1 MPDDVAI
8 QSNKKLWW
16 KREKGH
22 EWQSDPSH
30 LYKLTPSKR
39 CPYCDVRAVCA
50 DNSLLTKYP
59 ELAREWDNELNF
71 PLTPD
76 QVLYCSEK
84 KYWWRRG
91 EFVWKASVKDLLR
104 KGEGIPRSQYH
115 NCYQHLRLSV
125 THPDLAA
132 QWDSSKNAPLT
143 PDQVTARSKKVV
155 WWRCKHG
162 HTWQSAI
169 NKRVRGDGC
178 PYCTDHSNRLGSVAE
193 ERPALLEEWDY
204 EKNLKTPQTC
214 PARSNK
220 KVWWKCSACGHEWQA
235 SPDSRFCGSSCP
247 VCAKKHRR
255 SPFPHP

>member
-1 MPDDVAI
+1 MDATLVSIWHPTKNLPLVPDDVAI

-91 EFVWKASVKDLLR
+91 EFVWQASVKDLLR
-104 KGEGIPRSQYH
+104 KGEGIPPQPVSQLLSAPAAVCHSSGFGRSVGQLEK
-115 NCYQHLRLSV
+115 C
-125 THPDLAA
+125 AA
-132 QWDSSKNAPLT
+132 DAGSGNGTFQE
-143 PDQVTARSKKVV
+143 
-155 WWRCKHG
+155 
-162 HTWQSAI
+162 
-169 NKRVRGDGC
+169 RG
-178 PYCTDHSNRLGSVAE
+178 LVA
-193 ERPALLEEWDY
+193 L
-204 EKNLKTPQTC
+204 
-214 PARSNK
+214 
-220 KVWWKCSACGHEWQA
+220 
-235 SPDSRFCGSSCP
+235 
-247 VCAKKHRR
+247 
-255 SPFPHP
+255 